1 MAVQNFVI
9 ELIEE
14 LLGDKEL
21 GLTEQDIR
29 FYDKGTTAET
39 DVTLDDHIKWRN
51 ARYFNEDSNIIRSS
65 ILIIQLPFENG
76 TEYINFHVGE
86 LYRIYRKDGMKG
98 VLPIVR
104 GDIKG
109 LRSSA
114 GQTLTLLNQ
123 FGDYEAIRERLIIR
137 PLNYDG
143 NDKVLAKAIYRRTG
157 DIALVLYISLGAT
170 PHGTGRNIISTMV
183 RRDMFQVWNVDEQ
196 ETFDYALENTMRLQ
210 PPVFCHVA
218 MGLSGG
224 GLKSRHVRFMDDESV
239 QIDFNNPLAPALT
252 TEQEVNGAI
261 AAFYP
266 GVMERLYRMVGGDF
280 YLVFSGI
287 YDVHIHPVDG
297 KFKVS
302 SMRTTLADMNRT
314 ANRRDELLSR
324 QIYRYSGEKKE
335 IEVYQGK

>member
-29 FYDKGTTAET
+29 FYDKGTTAKE
-39 DVTLDDHIKWRN
+39 DATLDDHIRWRN
-51 ARYFNEDSNIIRSS
+51 ARYLNEDSNIIRGS

-76 TEYINFHVGE
+76 TEYVNFHVGE
-86 LYRIYRKDGMKG
+86 LYRLYRKDGMKG
-98 VLPIVR
+98 VLPTVR
-104 GDIKG
+104 DDIKS
-109 LRSSA
+109 LKSTA
-114 GQTLTLLNQ
+114 GQNLALMNQ
-123 FGDYEAIRERLIIR
+123 FGDYGAIREHLIIR
-137 PLNYDG
+137 PLNYDD

-157 DIALVLYISLGAT
+157 DIALVLYISLGTA
-170 PHGTGRNIISTMV
+170 PHGTGQNIISTMV

-224 GLKSRHVRFMDDESV
+224 GLKSRHVRLMDDESV
-239 QIDFNNPLAPALT
+239 RIDFNSPLAPPLT
-252 TEQEVNGAI
+252 TEQEVNGAV

-266 GVMERLYRMVGGDF
+266 GVLERLYRMVGGDF
-280 YLVFSGI
+280 YLVFSSI

-297 KFKVS
+297 KLKVS
-302 SMRTTLADMNRT
+302 SMRSTLADMNRT
-314 ANRRDELLSR
+314 ANRRDEILSR
-324 QIYRYSGEKKE
+324 QIYRYNGEQKE
-335 IEVYQGK
+335 LAVYEGK